1 MSQAV
6 APRRTQAE
14 RREATR
20 TRLIESAVHLIATEG
35 LSAATTRR
43 ISDEAG
49 VSQGA
54 QTHHFPQRLDLLAAT
69 MEHLVV
75 RRLASYEN
83 LNERLPADLAGRSRA
98 LLDLV
103 WEDFSSD
110 TFVVWVRLWVAA
122 AEDPELAERLPELD
136 QTLRR
141 ALLAEMVTVVGGMI
155 DEATQ
160 RASADRLGIPVERI
174 DTLFAF
180 IVDSIAGL
188 ALRVHFEPRH
198 RPPRTDPWPAHRGF
212 LLHLLTGA

>member
-6 APRRTQAE
+6 VARRTQAE

-20 TRLIESAVHLIATEG
+20 TKLIEAAVHIIATEG

-54 QTHHFPQRLDLLAAT
+54 QTHHFPQRIDLLAAA
-69 MEHLVV
+69 MEHLVF

-83 LNERLPADLAGRSRA
+83 LNERLPTPFEERCAA

-103 WEDFSSD
+103 WEDFSSE
-110 TFVVWVRLWVAA
+110 TFAVWVRLWVAA
-122 AEDPELAERLPELD
+122 AEDPELAGRLPELD

-141 ALLAEMVTVVGGMI
+141 ALLAEMVEVVGGMI
-155 DEATQ
+155 DAATARQ
-160 RASADRLGIPVERI
+160 SAERLGIAVE
-174 DTLFAF
+174 DMPSLFAF

-188 ALRVHFEPRH
+188 GLRVHFEPRD
-198 RPPRTDPWPAHRGF
+198 RPPRTDPWPAHRGY
-212 LLHLLTGA
+212 LLHLLTGT

>member
-1 MSQAV
+1 MDQAV
-6 APRRTQAE
+6 ATRRTQAQ

-20 TRLIESAVHLIATEG
+20 TKLVEAAIHLIASEG

-54 QTHHFPQRLDLLAAT
+54 QSHHFPQRIDLLAAA
-69 MEHLVV
+69 MEHLVM

-83 LNERLPADLAGRSRA
+83 LAERLPDLFGERSKA

-103 WEDFSSD
+103 WEDFSSS
-110 TFVVWVRLWVAA
+110 TFAVWVRLWVAA
-122 AEDPELAERLPELD
+122 AEDPELAERLPGLD

-155 DEATQ
+155 DEATV
-160 RASADRLGIPVERI
+160 RRSAERLGIDEADLP
-174 DTLFAF
+174 TLFAF

-188 ALRVHFEPRH
+188 ALRVHFEPRD
-198 RPPRTDPWPAHRGF
+198 RPPRVDPWPAHRGF
-212 LLHLLTGA
+212 LLHLLTGE